1 MLHIVKEVIP
11 MGTLRYKVVNAA
23 SLCVRNKP
31 TLKGKV
37 ITYLHG
43 GDTCQIVRGWSK
55 TADGIK
61 WFKLQSGNYVSSR
74 YLQRVT
80 PNYLKRTAD
89 ASDRVYAAAIG
100 CRHASGSCSCA
111 DIVAK
116 KVTTCASTASA
127 AMQIAGIC
135 KPGKLVSHT
144 KADGTK
150 LTKKSAIS
158 GLENLIMDRCG
169 IVRANKR
176 FKDLPSK
183 YRKKGMV
190 YVYDSNIGIYAG
202 NNMIYSTNNGSSQL
216 KNGRYIKDR
225 MSSGYCFTSK
235 VLYVIAPND

>member
-1 MLHIVKEVIP
+1 MN
-11 MGTLRYKVVNAA
+11 TLQYKVIGAD
-23 SLCVRNKP
+23 SLCVRSKP

-37 ITYLHG
+37 VSYLHRG
-43 GDTCQIVRGWSK
+43 NTCQIVRDWSK

-74 YLQRVT
+74 YLQRIT
-80 PNYLKRTAD
+80 PNYLQRVAD
-89 ASDRVYAAAIG
+89 ASDRVYAAAVG
-100 CRHASGSCSCA
+100 CRHASGSCSYA
-111 DIVAK
+111 EIVAK

-135 KPGKLVSHT
+135 KPSKLVSHT
-144 KADGTK
+144 KAGGTK

-158 GLENLIMDRCG
+158 GIENLIMNRCG
-169 IVRANKR
+169 IVRVNKR

>member
-1 MLHIVKEVIP
+1 